1 MELKQK
7 NRSEISENYKWNL
20 NSLVTSDEAWQQG
33 MDKISEQLKSF
44 TQRFKGH
51 LANTL
56 LECLTERAAI
66 DEAFEQLYV
75 YATMKHHEDT
85 GDAKYQG
92 FADMASRLHVELMT
106 AESFIEPEILSLDES
121 KLHAAELESFRHYL
135 NDLLRQKKH
144 VMSAEVEEI
153 LAQAQEVGQG
163 ASDIFDMLDNADIK
177 FGSVTD
183 EDGNQVELTHSRY
196 GAMLSSQDRELR
208 KNVWHTYYDSYMYL
222 KNTLAATYT
231 ASVKKDVFF
240 AKARK
245 YPSAMEAALSS
256 NNIPKTVYT
265 GLIDTVH
272 EFLPQMHR
280 YMKLRKKALQLPELR
295 VYDLYTPMVKQVD
308 DNVSYEDALKT
319 VLKSLAP
326 LGEAYQKAS
335 ETGLKGGWIDVYES
349 AGKMSGAYSWGA
361 YGGHPY
367 ILMNYENKTDDMFT
381 LTHELGHA
389 MHSYYSWGN
398 QPYIYGDYT
407 IFLAEV
413 ASTVNEALLM
423 EYLLKNTTAPAMTA
437 YLTNT
442 WLEQFRTTVFRQTLF
457 AEFEMITHQMAESGE
472 PLTLEAL
479 NKVYRGLNE
488 KYYGKEL
495 ILDDKL
501 DLEWARIPHFYRAFY
516 VYQYA
521 TGYSAAIAFA
531 KRILAGGDGVT
542 KYLEFLKSGSSEY
555 SIDILKKAGV
565 DMSQPAPIR
574 EALEKFGDL
583 IGEMENILA

>member
-1 MELKQK
+1 MILVELKQK
-7 NRSEISENYKWNL
+7 NREEISENYKWNL
-20 NSLVTSDEAWQQG
+20 NSLVASDDAWQQG
-33 MDKISEQLKSF
+33 MDKIGTQLKSF
-44 TQRFKGH
+44 TERYKGNLKDL
-51 LANTL
+51 LA
-56 LECLTERAAI
+56 ECLTERAAM
-66 DEAFEQLYV
+66 DEAFERLYV

-85 GDAKYQG
+85 TKYQD

-106 AESFIEPEILSLDES
+106 AESFIEPEILTLDES
-121 KLHAAELESFRHYL
+121 KLQAVELEPFRHYL
-135 NDLLRQKKH
+135 NDLLRQKEH
-144 VMSAEVEEI
+144 VMSAEVEAI

-177 FGSVTD
+177 FGTVTD

-196 GAMLSSQDRELR
+196 GALLSSPDRALR
-208 KNVWHTYYDSYMYL
+208 KTVWHTYYDSYMYL
-222 KNTLAATYT
+222 KNTLASTYA

-240 AKARK
+240 AKARN

-280 YMKLRKKALQLPELR
+280 YMKLRKKALQLSELQ
-295 VYDLYTPMVKQVD
+295 VYDLYTPMVKQVN
-308 DNVSYEDALKT
+308 DNVKYEDAVET

-335 ETGLKGGWIDVYES
+335 EAGLKGGWIDVYEN

-423 EYLLKNTTAPAMTA
+423 EHLLKNTTDPAMTA

-457 AEFEMITHQMAESGE
+457 AEFEMITHQMVEAGE

-488 KYYGKEL
+488 KYYGSEL

-521 TGYSAAIAFA
+521 TGYSAAMAFA
-531 KRILAGGDGVT
+531 KRILAGGDGVE
-542 KYLEFLKSGSSEY
+542 KYLAFLKSGSSEY

-565 DMSQPAPIR
+565 DMSQPAPIK

-583 IGEMENILA
+583 IGEMERIL

>member
-1 MELKQK
+1 MEIKLK
-7 NRSEISENYKWNL
+7 NRSEISEKYKWNL
-20 NSLVTSDEAWQQG
+20 NSLVASDETWQQG
-33 MDKISEQLKSF
+33 IDKISTQLKSF
-44 TQRFKGH
+44 TEKYQGR
-51 LANTL
+51 LNDL
-56 LECLTERAAI
+56 LSECLTERAAM

-85 GDAKYQG
+85 ADSKYQG
-92 FADMASRLHVELMT
+92 FSDTASRLHVELMT
-106 AESFIEPEILSLDES
+106 AESFIEPEILTLDES
-121 KLHAAELESFRHYL
+121 KLQVPALEPFKHYL
-135 NDLLRQKKH
+135 EDLLRQKEH
-144 VMSAEVEEI
+144 VMSAEVEAI

-183 EDGNQVELTHSRY
+183 ENGNQVELTHSRY
-196 GAMLSSQDRELR
+196 GAMLSSPDRELR
-208 KNVWHTYYDSYMYL
+208 KTVWHTYYDSYMYL

-245 YPSAMEAALSS
+245 YPSALEAALSS

-280 YMKLRKKALQLPELR
+280 YMKLRKKVMQLPELR
-295 VYDLYTPMVKQVD
+295 VYDLYTPMVKQVND
-308 DNVSYEDALKT
+308 KVQYKDAIET

-326 LGEAYQKAS
+326 LGDSYQKES
-335 ETGLKGGWIDVYES
+335 EAGLNGQWIDVYEN

-367 ILMNYENKTDDMFT
+367 ILLNYENKTDDMFT

-423 EYLLKNTTAPAMTA
+423 EHLLKNTTDPAMIA

-442 WLEQFRTTVFRQTLF
+442 WLEQYRTTLFRQTLF
-457 AEFEMITHQMAESGE
+457 AEFEMITHQMAEAGE

-488 KYYGKEL
+488 KYYGDEL
-495 ILDDKL
+495 VIDDKL
-501 DLEWARIPHFYRAFY
+501 DLEWVRIPHFYRAFY

-521 TGYSAAIAFA
+521 TGYSAAMAFA
-531 KRILAGGDGVT
+531 KRILAGGDGVA

-565 DMSQPAPIR
+565 DMSQPAPVR
-574 EALEKFGDL
+574 EALEKFGAL
-583 IGEMENILA
+583 ISEMERIL